1 MLRKPKEKKKRK
13 EKKFLSF
20 TVPESKHNLNLPAKN
35 NCSALSLSLSSLLPF
50 YAVPTSPTSVI
61 PKMDTD
67 MDIPLPDELEWLE
80 ANSHLHDDYPDFD
93 DPSLPYPQD
102 EDEQEFQPQ
111 SNNQNHQQLQ
121 PPKPTLSIPPKTTPT
136 AKTQIKKRF
145 RSDGQDSLVTEEG
158 ARSEDKRKRGDDVR
172 LENEEGEGEGAEEDW
187 LRYSPPPMG
196 TEEGGGVV
204 EEDVVVE
211 VEKVVSRFASEIDGD
226 FVPVTGLDGERVYAK
241 MSSRVEEI
249 NGLKKVGIKVHT
261 GGMIYSY
268 LIKFFGNDIQ

>member
-1 MLRKPKEKKKRK
+1 M
-13 EKKFLSF
+13 
-20 TVPESKHNLNLPAKN
+20 
-35 NCSALSLSLSSLLPF
+35 
-50 YAVPTSPTSVI
+50 
-61 PKMDTD
+61 
-67 MDIPLPDELEWLE
+67 
-80 ANSHLHDDYPDFD
+80 
-93 DPSLPYPQD
+93 
-102 EDEQEFQPQ
+102 
-111 SNNQNHQQLQ
+111 
-121 PPKPTLSIPPKTTPT
+121 
-136 AKTQIKKRF
+136 
-145 RSDGQDSLVTEEG
+145 VTEEG

-268 LIKFFGNDIQ
+268 LINFFGNDIQ